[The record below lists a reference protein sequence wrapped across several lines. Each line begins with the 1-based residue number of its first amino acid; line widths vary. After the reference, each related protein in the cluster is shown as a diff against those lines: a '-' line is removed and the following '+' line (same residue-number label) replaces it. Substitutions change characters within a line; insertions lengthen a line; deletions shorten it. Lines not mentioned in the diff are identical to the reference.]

1 MHDSKKKKSIY
12 QKTTFTKQAKEMLDI
27 SNRKSIACAIKENV
41 ELQMEEIC
49 FER

>member
-1 MHDSKKKKSIY
+1 MQRMIQKKSN
-12 QKTTFTKQAKEMLDI
+12 QKIIFTKQAKEILDI
-27 SNRKSIACAIKENV
+27 PNRKSFACTIKENV